1 MKLSYFE
8 EADSLY
14 IDLFEWEGVETL
26 EVSEGVAL
34 DYDEKGALVGID
46 VDNASQKVQLK
57 ELILNRIPGEVRS
70 FAV

>member
-14 IDLFEWEGVETL
+14 IDLFEWEGVESL

-34 DYDEKGALVGID
+34 DYDEKGALAGID

-57 ELILNRIPGEVRS
+57 ELTLNRIPGEVRS